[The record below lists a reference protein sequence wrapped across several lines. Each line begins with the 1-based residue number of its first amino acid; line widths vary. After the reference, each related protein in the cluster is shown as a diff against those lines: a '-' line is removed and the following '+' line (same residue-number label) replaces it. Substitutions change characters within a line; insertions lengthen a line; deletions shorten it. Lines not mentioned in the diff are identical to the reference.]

1 MAIGVGFTGAPR
13 GAARAFLALLAVEA
27 VYRVAVRSHVR
38 RAIGMTLHD
47 EPVPVRPVQRGS
59 VAAAAKPS

>member
-1 MAIGVGFTGAPR
+1 MAIGVGLTGTPR

-27 VYRVAVRSHVR
+27 VYRFAVRSHVR

-47 EPVPVRPVQRGS
+47 ELVPVRRGS
-59 VAAAAKPS
+59 VVAAAKPS